1 VTKPVKVGAGI
12 GVAGAVSAI
21 LAALTGGFARI
32 LWAWTAVSCAVACA
46 AYLLNRPAWLGKRD
60 GRLSP
65 RALALW
71 PYVIAFRIA
80 CAVMRAWRG
89 ADAPTRVAPGL
100 WVGGRI
106 DGATLP
112 PAVTT
117 VVDLVAEYSAPR
129 AIRDLPGYR
138 SLPVLDGGYPPD
150 TAVFLDLVRELIA
163 CDGDVL
169 VHCDSGRGRAPT
181 MAAALLV
188 ARGQA
193 GDVDGAVAMI
203 RARRPV
209 AAPTRSDL
217 VFLDSVSAALRAIAG
232 GEGAQLRRHDAMS

>member
-1 VTKPVKVGAGI
+1 MTKPVKVGVGI
-12 GVAGAVSAI
+12 GIAGAVSAV
-21 LAALTGGFARI
+21 LAALTGGVARVF
-32 LWAWTAVSCAVACA
+32 WAWTAVACAVACA
-46 AYLLNRPAWLGKRD
+46 AYLLNRPAWLGKRN
-60 GRLSP
+60 GRLSL
-65 RALALW
+65 RALAFL
-71 PYVIAFRIA
+71 PYVMAFRIA

-89 ADAPTRVAPGL
+89 ADTPTRVAPGL

-112 PAVTT
+112 PSVTT

-150 TAVFLDLVRELIA
+150 AAAFLELVRELLV

-169 VHCDSGRGRAPT
+169 VQCDSGRGRAPT

-188 ARGQA
+188 ARGLA
-193 GDVDGAVAMI
+193 GDVAGAVAMI

-232 GEGAQLRRHDAMS
+232 GEGAQLRRHDTMS